1 MKNSPLTIGLTGGI
15 GSGKTTV
22 ARQFEAL
29 GIPVFY
35 SDEEAK
41 KCYSDPQ
48 IMASVAELAGDD
60 VFQNGILDRK
70 LLAVRIFAS
79 DDLRKRINDLIHPR
93 VREAFVQFYLR
104 NQHVPYIINEAAILF
119 ETGAYKNFNKTIL
132 VSAPEDVRLAR
143 VMQRDG
149 AAENDIKQRMA
160 AQWSDEQKRALADF
174 TIENTDWATLN
185 EQVSAIH
192 RQLIRM
198 AEEER
203 HN

>member
-22 ARQFEAL
+22 ALRFEAL

-185 EQVSAIH
+185 EQVSTIH

>member
-41 KCYSDPQ
+41 KCYYDPQ
-48 IMASVAELAGDD
+48 IMASVAELAGAD

-160 AQWSDEQKRALADF
+160 AQWSDEQKRVLADF

-185 EQVSAIH
+185 EQVSDIH

-203 HN
+203 HT

>member
-79 DDLRKRINDLIHPR
+79 DDLRKRINNLIHPR

-192 RQLIRM
+192 RQLIRK

-203 HN
+203 HT

>member
-104 NQHVPYIINEAAILF
+104 NQHVQYIINEAAILF

-185 EQVSAIH
+185 EQVSTIH

-203 HN
+203 HT

>member
-79 DDLRKRINDLIHPR
+79 DDLRKRINNLIHPR

-185 EQVSAIH
+185 EQVSTIH

>member
-22 ARQFEAL
+22 AKQFEAL

-185 EQVSAIH
+185 EQVSTIN
-192 RQLIRM
+192 RQLIRK

-203 HN
+203 HT

>member
-22 ARQFEAL
+22 AKQFEAL

-119 ETGAYKNFNKTIL
+119 ETGAYKNFSKTIL
-132 VSAPEDVRLAR
+132 VSAPENVRLAR

-185 EQVSAIH
+185 EQVSTIH
-192 RQLIRM
+192 RQLIRK